1 MSETEKTETRL
12 QYPPYFVSFYLG
24 DFVRIVIEEGK
35 VRIEYFDEE
44 YREWIRSTTMTLDEL
59 ELLVKRIIEIGR
71 ILENI
76 RKAR

>member
-12 QYPPYFVSFYLG
+12 QHPPYFVSFNLG
-24 DFVRIVIEEGK
+24 DSVRIVIEKGK

-76 RKAR
+76 RREG

>member
-12 QYPPYFVSFYLG
+12 QHPPYFVSFYLG

-76 RKAR
+76 RREG